1 MARKETPMQYF
12 QLKILLFIIS
22 IIFIIPSFTILKYYI
37 HDIYVVIRFF
47 FFFGSDLMSDFTVKT
62 FYLSYLLQFSLTPKV
77 RKAK

>member
-47 FFFGSDLMSDFTVKT
+47 FFFWLGFDE
-62 FYLSYLLQFSLTPKV
+62 
-77 RKAK
+77 